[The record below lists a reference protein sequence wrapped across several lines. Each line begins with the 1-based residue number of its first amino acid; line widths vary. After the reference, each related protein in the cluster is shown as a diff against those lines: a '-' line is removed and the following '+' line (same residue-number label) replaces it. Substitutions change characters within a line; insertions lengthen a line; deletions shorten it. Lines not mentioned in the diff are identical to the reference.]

1 MSFRTWLNIVTA
13 AIIVV
18 MLFTLRDDL
27 LRAWDLLSRVDIWL
41 LALIIPLQF
50 LSYYAGGA
58 AIFAYLKQR
67 GLAKDVPEWDKAR
80 MALELNF
87 VNHILPTAGVS
98 GVSYMSWRLSRL
110 GVSSGRATLA
120 QMVRLATSFFAFIVL
135 LMIAVIA
142 VTLDEGVNRLTIL
155 VASGLVSAL
164 VIGLMVVWY
173 VLDNQTRLARF
184 SRAIAKLV
192 NGFGRFVLRRRDQ
205 ILSAQ
210 SVESFFSELQDDYRA
225 LKREPKLLIKPF
237 LWGLVFNATEVSL
250 FFFTFLAL
258 GTFVNPAAI
267 LLALGVATVVGTFMI
282 TPGGAGGYEAMMV
295 LMLASAGVPG
305 GVVIAGVLMARV
317 LLILLTIG
325 SGYVFYHLALKKY
338 GKSDD
343 PA

>member
-225 LKREPKLLIKPF
+225 LKREPKLLIKQF
-237 LWGLVFNATEVSL
+237 LWGLELNATEVSM
-250 FFFTFLAL
+250 FFFTFLA
-258 GTFVNPAAI
+258 
-267 LLALGVATVVGTFMI
+267 
-282 TPGGAGGYEAMMV
+282 
-295 LMLASAGVPG
+295 
-305 GVVIAGVLMARV
+305 
-317 LLILLTIG
+317 
-325 SGYVFYHLALKKY
+325 
-338 GKSDD
+338 
-343 PA
+343 